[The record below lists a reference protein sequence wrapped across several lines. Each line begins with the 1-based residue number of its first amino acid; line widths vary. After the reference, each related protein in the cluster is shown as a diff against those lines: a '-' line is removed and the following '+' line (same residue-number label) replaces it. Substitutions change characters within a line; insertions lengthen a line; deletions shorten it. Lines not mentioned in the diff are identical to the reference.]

1 MLIDKIEE
9 IEKEDTPE
17 EQTVM
22 VMSGPPTLGPEE
34 SLRLELLNLSKD
46 ILLGKAA
53 MKWETHKQYDNVT
66 VRQIIEEADSM
77 FNFVMGRNESYI

>member
-1 MLIDKIEE
+1 MLIDETEE
-9 IEKEDTPE
+9 INEKEPE

-22 VMSGPPTLGPEE
+22 VMSGPPTLSPEE

-53 MKWETHKQYDNVT
+53 MRWETHKQYDNVP
-66 VRQIIEEADSM
+66 VSEIIKEAENM
-77 FNFVMGRNESYI
+77 FNFVKGQDES

>member
-9 IEKEDTPE
+9 IEKEETPE
-17 EQTVM
+17 EQTLM
-22 VMSGPPTLGPEE
+22 VMSSPPTLGPEE

-66 VRQIIEEADSM
+66 VSQIIEEADNM